1 MAQLRAVPYRLG
13 AVRLRKVP
21 APTSTALSPVGC
33 SALFLWLAF
42 RNTDFRSIGTSL
54 KAAEPLYALPFLAFL
69 FVFYWLKSMR
79 WSDLLSPNAVIG
91 AGQLFNIWK
100 SFQKF
105 AVIA

>member
-1 MAQLRAVPYRLG
+1 MTARRPHKWTMLVLG
-13 AVRLRKVP
+13 
-21 APTSTALSPVGC
+21 VGC

-79 WSDLLSPNAVIG
+79 WSDLLAPNAVIG
-91 AGQLFNIWK
+91 AGQA
-100 SFQKF
+100 SVMV
-105 AVIA
+105 AAGGM